1 MHRSHNQAAEIIIA
15 FVGTARD
22 QSNAWNL
29 WIGWEGVYLPGDRV
43 EVLKQ
48 WPAPQTL
55 AGKVH
60 P

>member
-48 WPAPQTL
+48 WPAP
-55 AGKVH
+55 
-60 P
+60 